1 MQLIKKYSH
10 YTKHVSFQ
18 FWWKGKQVSHS
29 YPLTDLDLAKILFI
43 AIGNP
48 AGISYQIKSGRVNV
62 FWREN
67 CSYTYSTDV
76 MAQAK
81 MGLLKDLL
89 IGGLSGTAAVLT
101 GGGSLALANMA

>member
-10 YTKHVSFQ
+10 YAKHVSFQ
-18 FWWKGKQVSHS
+18 FWWKGKPVSPS
-29 YPLTDLDLAKILFI
+29 YPLTDLDLAKMLFI

-89 IGGLSGTAAVLT
+89 IGGLSGTAAVHWRRKF
-101 GGGSLALANMA
+101 GFGKYG